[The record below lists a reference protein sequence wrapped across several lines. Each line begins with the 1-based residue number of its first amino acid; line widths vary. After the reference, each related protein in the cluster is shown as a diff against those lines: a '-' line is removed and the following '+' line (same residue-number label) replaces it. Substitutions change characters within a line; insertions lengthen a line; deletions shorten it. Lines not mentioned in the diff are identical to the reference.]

1 MSGERRMTGAV
12 GRVRGT
18 RSYRISA
25 HDRRQL
31 SSSYGVH
38 EELDRLIFGPD
49 SVEEAT
55 QNLFKRYKDQANLPS
70 RVRVRI
76 YLMKAVCIFSEKLV
90 NPFLSLRLGQDA
102 DQARLKPRGGEGQQ
116 NHSMPSFYHVEERD
130 IQLPQQGRL
139 QLDMSH
145 LADGGF
151 DGFVGREQLI
161 GSTVVDLEDR
171 WHSAN
176 LTQATLRKRVPVEH
190 RPLIGSG
197 AAGKNGG
204 SLEMRIEMLDSVKA
218 SDEPAANL
226 AKPAPTKLEVRFVIR
241 TTTGVRI
248 VDGEHTDVKIVV
260 ELECDEYLADQSLYP
275 KSQATDTHHNSRT
288 GDAIF
293 NWRVVFPQIAMPTT
307 GCNVHFKVY
316 DSNSIVGDTF
326 IGEVVIDIRRHLS
339 KVSRDLDML
348 VIEKGELAFKDGRS
362 IGGDAKDEVG
372 DVGKVQFEM
381 HVLTQSEA
389 AQKLAGVGR
398 EEPNCYPQLAAPVD
412 GRMWGDV
419 LAPLVWEWPT
429 MGLFGR
435 VAPLIV
441 FGLLCLMFFRWLD
454 LV

>member
-1 MSGERRMTGAV
+1 MSRGHRSVGAMGKV
-12 GRVRGT
+12 KGT

-25 HDRRQL
+25 QDRRRL

-38 EELDRLIFGPD
+38 EDLDRMIFGPD
-49 SVEEAT
+49 RVEEAT
-55 QNLFKRYKDQANLPS
+55 QNLFERYKDLGNLPS

-76 YLMKAVCIFSEKLV
+76 YLMKAVCIFSERMV
-90 NPFLSLRLGQDA
+90 NPFLSLRLGQDV
-102 DQARLKPRGGEGQQ
+102 DHARLKPRGGDAQQ
-116 NHSMPSFYHVEERD
+116 NNAMPGFYQVEERD

-139 QLDMSH
+139 QLDMNH
-145 LADGGF
+145 LAEGGL

-190 RPLIGSG
+190 RPLVGSG
-197 AAGKNGG
+197 AAGRNGG
-204 SLEMRIEMLDSVKA
+204 SLEMRIEMLDSVTA
-218 SDEPAANL
+218 SDEPAVIL
-226 AKPAPTKLEVRFVIR
+226 PSPAPTRLEVRFVIR
-241 TTTGVRI
+241 STTGVKI
-248 VDGEHTDVKIVV
+248 VDGEHTDVKVVV
-260 ELECDEYLADQSLYP
+260 ELECDEYFADQSLYP
-275 KSQATDTHHNSRT
+275 KSQATDTHHNSKN
-288 GDAIF
+288 GDAVF
-293 NWRVVFPQIAMPTT
+293 NWRAVFPHIAMPTT

-316 DSNSIVGDTF
+316 DSNTIVGDTF
-326 IGEVVIDIRRHLS
+326 IGEVVIDIRRHLA

-362 IGGDAKDEVG
+362 IGGHGKDEAG

-381 HVLTQSEA
+381 HVLTQGEA

-398 EEPNCYPQLAAPVD
+398 EEPNAYPQLAAPVD

-419 LAPLVWEWPT
+419 LAPLVWDWPKL
-429 MGLFGR
+429 GLFGR
-435 VAPLIV
+435 VAPLIM
-441 FGLLCLMFFRWLD
+441 FGLLCLMFLRWLD